1 LRRLLYLISI
11 SFLSLAANAQ
21 VSTGGLTLLK
31 KFRADVTEFTVDNL
45 GNVYTI
51 SNDNQLIKFN
61 QQGDSIAV
69 YNDVRKYGRIYSLD
83 ATNPLKLLLYHKDF
97 STIVIL
103 DRFLNVRN
111 TIDLRKRN
119 IFQVKA
125 IGQSYDN
132 GIWIYDEQEA
142 KLKKLNDDGDLISE
156 SADFRMFMENV
167 PSPVQIID
175 EDRLVHLYDPEK
187 GMFIFDY
194 YGTLK
199 NKIPLLGWQ
208 DLQVVKGVLF
218 GRKLLTLQQYQP
230 GTLSLK
236 EQALPS
242 ILEGVTKIKIALNF
256 FYTLRDG
263 VITVYSF

>member
-1 LRRLLYLISI
+1 MRSLLYFILLCL
-11 SFLSLAANAQ
+11 LSLCATAQ
-21 VSTGGLTLLK
+21 ISTGGLTPVQ
-31 KFRADVTEFTVDNL
+31 KFRTDVSDFTVDNL

-51 SNDNQLIKFN
+51 INDNKLIKFN
-61 QQGDSIAV
+61 QRGDSIAA

-132 GIWIYDEQEA
+132 GIWIYDEQDA
-142 KLKKLNDDGDLISE
+142 KLKKLNDDGELISE
-156 SADFRMFMENV
+156 SADFRMFLDAV
-167 PSPVQIID
+167 PSPVQIVD

-187 GMFIFDY
+187 GVFIFDY

-208 DLQVVKGVLF
+208 DLQVVKGILF

-236 EQALPS
+236 EQPLPS
-242 ILEGVTKIKIALNF
+242 ILEGVTKIKIALNL

-263 VITVYSF
+263 VIAVYSF

>member
-1 LRRLLYLISI
+1 MKRIVTFILVLITIAPAVAQLSHPFTPVRRL
-11 SFLSLAANAQ
+11 Q
-21 VSTGGLTLLK
+21 ST
-31 KFRADVTEFTVDNL
+31 VTDFTVDYL

-51 SNDNQLIKFN
+51 SRDNQLIKYN

-69 YNDVRKYGRIYSLD
+69 YNDVRKYGKIFSLD
-83 ATNPLKLLLYHKDF
+83 ATNPLKLLLYHRDF

-111 TIDLRKRN
+111 TIDLRRRN

-132 GIWIYDEQEA
+132 GIWVYDEQDA
-142 KLKKLNDDGDLISE
+142 RLKKLNDEGELISE
-156 SADFRMFMENV
+156 SADFRLLMESV
-167 PSPVQIID
+167 PSPVQIVD

-187 GMFIFDY
+187 GLFVFDY

-199 NKIPLLGWQ
+199 HKVALLGWQ
-208 DLQVVKGVLF
+208 DIQVVKGVVF

-230 GTLSLK
+230 GSLSLK
-236 EQALPS
+236 EQP
-242 ILEGVTKIKIALNF
+242 LEDLLQGVTKMKISLNF

-263 VITVYSF
+263 VISVYSY

>member
-1 LRRLLYLISI
+1 LRTILLIILFSAAA
-11 SFLSLAANAQ
+11 SLTIAQ
-21 VSTGGLTLLK
+21 PTSSGLTAIK
-31 KFRADVTEFTVDNL
+31 VFRKDIADFTVDNL
-45 GNVYTI
+45 GNIYTI
-51 SNDNQLIKFN
+51 SRDNQLVKFN
-61 QQGDSIAV
+61 AQGDSIAV
-69 YNDVRKYGRIYSLD
+69 YNDVRKYGRIHSLD

-111 TIDLRKRN
+111 TIDLRKKN

-132 GIWIYDEQEA
+132 GIWIYDEQDA

-156 SADFRMFMENV
+156 SADFRMFMETV

-175 EDRLVHLYDPEK
+175 EDRLVHMYDPEK
-187 GMFIFDY
+187 GVFIFDY

-199 NKIPLLGWQ
+199 NKIALLGWE
-208 DLQVVKGVLF
+208 DIQVVKGVLF
-218 GRKLLTLQQYQP
+218 GRKLLTLQQYKP

-236 EQALPS
+236 EQQLPA
-242 ILEGVTKIKIALNF
+242 ILAGVTKIKIALNF
-256 FYTLRDG
+256 VYTLRDG
-263 VITVYSF
+263 VISVYSF